1 MTAPDRYV
9 APARWLHWV
18 TAACI
23 LAILVAGIWMKTFE
37 PANEALKF
45 RLYNIHESLGVTVF
59 VLTLARLW
67 IRWRNPPPP
76 LPADLPALMR
86 LGATLNHVALYVLLI
101 VQPVVGFLGTNAWGF
116 PLEWFYL
123 VPIPSPIG
131 RHETLAPLLSN
142 LHWFGA
148 VAMIVLLGLHIV
160 AVIHHTFIRKDGMLS
175 RMA

>member
-1 MTAPDRYV
+1 M
-9 APARWLHWV
+9 
-18 TAACI
+18 
-23 LAILVAGIWMKTFE
+23 
-37 PANEALKF
+37 
-45 RLYNIHESLGVTVF
+45 
-59 VLTLARLW
+59 
-67 IRWRNPPPP
+67 RWRNPPPP
-76 LPADLPALMR
+76 LADDLPLLMR

-131 RHETLAPLLSN
+131 RHEALAPLLTN

-148 VAMIVLLGLHIV
+148 VAMVVLLGMHIV